1 MIRRYIQLASF
12 LAIPF
17 GINFAKAVTVS
28 VDASNYYQQ
37 MVGFGTCSIGWLP
50 SMDAYYATNDF
61 LTQYVDEMGMNI
73 YRMPIWPE
81 ALSNTVANATDIKY
95 SMFNINGTRAK
106 SYDAVVRKLHQKDPS
121 MKVIMTS
128 WSPPAWM
135 KTNNNINNGGSL
147 LRSRYN
153 HFAHYLLEWCK
164 YMTEQVGTRPYALS
178 FQNELLFAQP
188 TFESCV
194 WTVDE
199 YVDFLKV
206 LGPLLDSNGFDDV
219 LIFGPEH
226 MTSSVQETM
235 NFVNG
240 IMEDPLAA
248 PYFDVVATHGYTDG
262 VQADSNP
269 QSANTLFNQW
279 RKYPLQY
286 WMTETS
292 GEPVTYEGALD
303 GVAGSIHNSLV
314 GGRASAYVYWQ
325 LTDTST
331 NQYSLRSINQSTKKY
346 YAFRHFSKWIRPD
359 SWRVD
364 AVATDATKLD
374 VSAFVSEEEQ
384 EITIVLLNRNI
395 AAQTISFNFAHAP
408 GLTTLNGFRTNSGG
422 ENTAAITAVSVSNG
436 QASLTIP
443 ARSMV
448 TLVGDLSGYVKP
460 THTTDFTPISVPA
473 GSGDLIVP
481 VSSTDESAT
490 WRAEGTVSWLVS
502 QTPTGTGNSDAVV
515 RVSRN
520 TTGSSRT
527 GAIEISGQLLMVTQA
542 ANPGLTFAGYG
553 TVVPSSGG
561 SSQVTV
567 EAFGAAGRNREWTAT
582 SSTGWLTLTAASGKG
597 AGTISYTVNKNNG
610 LEARTATI
618 TLEAETYTITQ
629 AAGNGSIFPE
639 IGWMPAIGFY
649 YDGFYPFVYLW
660 TTFEWIYLPEESTF
674 DGFFF
679 WRFAASHWGYTAG
692 EWLPWY
698 YPFYESGAGEALDI
712 NIPVE

>member
-1 MIRRYIQLASF
+1 MIKSISILAVSLTSF
-12 LAIPF
+12 L
-17 GINFAKAVTVS
+17 GITAANAATINI
-28 VDASNYYQQ
+28 DASNYYQQ
-37 MVGFGTCSIGWLP
+37 MVGFGTCSVGWDRD
-50 SMDAYYATNDF
+50 MDAYYATNDF

-81 ALSNTVANATDIKY
+81 VLTQTVNTASDIKY
-95 SMFNINGTRAK
+95 SMFNTANARAK
-106 SYDAVVRKLHQKDPS
+106 SYIDQAKRLHQKDPN
-121 MKVIMTS
+121 MKLIMSS

-135 KTNNNINNGGSL
+135 KSNQTIINGGSL
-147 LRSRYN
+147 LRNRYN
-153 HFAHYLLEWCK
+153 HFAYYLLEWCK
-164 YMTEQVGTRPYALS
+164 YMTEQVGMRPYALS
-178 FQNELLFAQP
+178 FQNELLFVEP
-188 TFESCV
+188 YESCV

-206 LGPLLDSNGFDDV
+206 LGPLLDSNGYGDV

-226 MTSSVQETM
+226 MTASVQETM

-240 IMEDPLAA
+240 IMEDPVAA

-292 GEPVTYEGALD
+292 GEPVTYDGALD
-303 GVAGSIHNSLV
+303 GVAGSIHNSIV

-325 LTDTST
+325 FSEKGAS
-331 NQYSLRSINQSTKKY
+331 QFSLRSNASPNKKY

-542 ANPGLTFAGYG
+542 PNPGLTFAGYG

-561 SSQVTV
+561 SGQVTV
-567 EAFGAAGRNREWTAT
+567 DAFGSEGRNREWTAT
-582 SSTGWLTLTAASGKG
+582 SSADWLVLTAASGKG
-597 AGTISYTVNKNNG
+597 AGTISYTVNKNNS

-618 TLEAETYTITQ
+618 SLEAETYTITQ
-629 AAGNGSIFPE
+629 PAGNGSIFPE

-660 TTFEWIYLPEESTF
+660 TTSEWIYLPEDSTF

-698 YPFYESGAGEALDI
+698 YPFYEFGAGEALDI
-712 NIPVE
+712 NVPVE